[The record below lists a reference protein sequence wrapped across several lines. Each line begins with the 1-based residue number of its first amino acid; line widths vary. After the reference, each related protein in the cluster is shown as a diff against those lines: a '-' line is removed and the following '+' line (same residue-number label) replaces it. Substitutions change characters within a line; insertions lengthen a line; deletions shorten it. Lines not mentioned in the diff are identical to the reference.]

1 MTDGRA
7 TPLQF
12 ALRYAAIGWHTLPL
26 VTKDK
31 VPMGALVPH
40 GCLDAT
46 IDPGK
51 LRAWFA
57 DPERNIGLACGPS
70 GIVVVD
76 VDPRHDG
83 DEEMRRIVAVHGKFP
98 VTPVVYTGGGGW
110 HAYFRAPVDSRGM
123 AVPLRKQLAPGVDL
137 QGVGKYVVAPPSVH
151 PSGRPYMFAT
161 NARPSATPL
170 APMPPWLL
178 ALSTRPPEP
187 SLPPPA
193 PDPSDSLAK
202 RAEAYVDKM
211 APAVAGSGGHGQTF
225 AVARKLLQDFAVPE
239 STAWGI
245 LLRYNARCQPPWSE
259 RELRHKL
266 AQARVARVRAPV
278 ADRSRT

>member
-1 MTDGRA
+1 MGRRVRQV
-7 TPLQF
+7 TPPPLAF
-12 ALRYAAIGWHTLPL
+12 ALRYAAIGWHVFPILPR
-26 VTKDK
+26 DK
-31 VPMGALVPH
+31 VPAGHLVPH

-46 IDPGK
+46 IDPAQIRQWWPGEPA
-51 LRAWFA
+51 L
-57 DPERNIGLACGPS
+57 NLGVACGPS

-83 DEEMRRIVAVHGKFP
+83 DEEMRKLVAQHGKFP
-98 VTPVVYTGGGGW
+98 HTPVVYTGGGGW
-110 HAYFRAPVDSRGM
+110 HAYFRAPPGV
-123 AVPLRKQLAPGVDL
+123 ALRKQLAPGVDL
-137 QGVGKYVVAPPSVH
+137 QGVGKYVVAPPSTH
-151 PSGRPYMFAT
+151 PSGKPYMFAT
-161 NARPSATPL
+161 NARPSSTPL
-170 APMPPWLL
+170 APLPPWLL
-178 ALSTRPPEP
+178 ALAARPPEP

-193 PDPSDSLAK
+193 ADPSDSLAK

-211 APAVAGSGGHGQTF
+211 APAVAGSGGHRQTF

-266 AQARVARVRAPV
+266 AQARAARVRAPV
-278 ADRSRT
+278 RDR